1 MDEIKSAMLE
11 RISRNEEA
19 VKNHERRI
27 QIQEEKNEA
36 TSRMTVIVEML
47 VEQNKEREARQKE
60 QDEKQNA
67 QMDRFSNTL
76 ENMNINLTNL
86 NSGYNDLSQRVGNIE
101 NGKWDWN
108 KFFKQAIPS
117 ILIGLALAA
126 LTYYFGLK

>member
-27 QIQEEKNEA
+27 QIQEEKNEG

-67 QMDRFSNTL
+67 QMDKFSTTL
-76 ENMNINLTNL
+76 ENMNTNLTNL

-108 KFFKQAIPS
+108 KFFKQAIPAVM
-117 ILIGLALAA
+117 IALIIAGLSYWL
-126 LTYYFGLK
+126 GLK

>member
-27 QIQEEKNEA
+27 QIQEEKNEG
-36 TSRMTVIVEML
+36 TSRMAVIVEML

-60 QDEKQNA
+60 QDDKQNA

-76 ENMNINLTNL
+76 ENMNTNLTNL

-108 KFFKQAIPS
+108 DFFRKAIPAV
-117 ILIGLALAA
+117 LIALTIAA
-126 LTYYFGLK
+126 LSYWFGLK

>member
-47 VEQNKEREARQKE
+47 VEQNKEREQRQKE

-67 QMDRFSNTL
+67 QMDRFSSTL
-76 ENMNINLTNL
+76 ENMNTNLTNL

-108 KFFKQAIPS
+108 D
-117 ILIGLALAA
+117 ILKKVATSVIGGLLLAA
-126 LTYYFGLK
+126 LIIYFKLS